1 MVNASTRLFSA
12 VILLSMFVLGGCASL
27 SPYSIS
33 EATLERHFQ
42 DTVSDFD
49 RRQLQSGS
57 PLSLSLSNADITLGP
72 DGRDVAVIDLRG
84 QVALNA
90 LMAKLPVDIAL
101 KVEGAPVYDSK
112 EKAIYIRRLQLLE
125 SSIDSSFFKGDL
137 KPVTDN
143 VMRVVAQ
150 MLETM
155 PVYRLD
161 EADFTQRMFGM
172 VPMDVRVAPRRLEF
186 VMAE

>member
-57 PLSLSLSNADITLGP
+57 PLSLSL
-72 DGRDVAVIDLRG
+72 RDR
-84 QVALNA
+84 
-90 LMAKLPVDIAL
+90 K
-101 KVEGAPVYDSK
+101 S
-112 EKAIYIRRLQLLE
+112 
-125 SSIDSSFFKGDL
+125 
-137 KPVTDN
+137 
-143 VMRVVAQ
+143 VV
-150 MLETM
+150 
-155 PVYRLD
+155 
-161 EADFTQRMFGM
+161 
-172 VPMDVRVAPRRLEF
+172 
-186 VMAE
+186 